1 MNRRGERARRAVLRR
16 RRSVRGAALIEALV
30 GILILSFGILGLVG
44 LQAGMTRAQSVIK
57 HRGDAAY
64 LAAELVGMMWLDKPN
79 LASYASTPGT
89 ACAYQRCA
97 DWVGKVSTALPQG
110 QSTIAVTPAN
120 GLVSLTLT
128 WSAASEGPHTYVI
141 STVVQ

>member
-1 MNRRGERARRAVLRR
+1 MKRRSHDQGRAALHK

-44 LQAGMTRAQSVIK
+44 LQAGMTRAQSVVK

-64 LAAELVGMMWLDKPN
+64 LAAEVVGMMWLDKPN
-79 LASYASTPGT
+79 LANYATTPGT
-89 ACAYQRCA
+89 ACTYQRCA

-110 QSTIAVTPAN
+110 QSEIAVTPAN

-128 WSAASEGPHTYVI
+128 WSAASEGTHTYVI